1 MPAARKT
8 TVKNAAASKAAVKK
22 AAVKKAA
29 AKKAAAKKAAP
40 VKKPDV
46 KKPAAKKAAAARQ
59 PVSKKAAKP
68 VVARKP
74 VAKPAAKAAGKP
86 ASKPA
91 GKAAGKA
98 AARAPR
104 FDAVTLQ
111 VLWTRLITIVNEAAA
126 ALARTSFSTLVREAY
141 DFSCIITDDKGQGLA
156 QPPGSI
162 PAFIGTLPATVKH
175 FLAEF
180 PVDTLRPGD
189 ILITNDPWKGT
200 GHLADVSVAKP
211 IFFKGKVV
219 AFAASV
225 AHAPDMGG
233 RTGSTESRD
242 VYEEGF
248 QIPVMR
254 FCTAGRTDPTFMKLL
269 AANVRSAD
277 EVIGDL
283 WAQVSALEVIE
294 KRLVPLMRQYK
305 LDTLR
310 EVADDIH
317 ARSEKAMRT
326 AIRAVPDGTY
336 RYEFQTD
343 GLLDTPVTIRIGI
356 TVKGDKLDVDFDGTS
371 PQAHNALN
379 SAMCYTYAYTMYGLK
394 CVLSP
399 EIPNNE
405 GAFRPITMRA
415 PLGSIVNHQFPNSG
429 CSRVMI
435 GHFLPFAVLGALGS
449 AIPEQVMAGPGSPI
463 WSVLMRGRHDDGR
476 QFSNKL
482 FFNGGVGANHRSD
495 GLSCMAWPS
504 NVSLTPAEVVEQLTP
519 ARIVYKQL
527 RADSGGAGQF
537 RGGLGQDIL
546 IRNASKHPMVLAFLA
561 ERTKQPAPG
570 LAGGGFGEVGSLI
583 IDGEVVDPKR
593 QHILQPGG
601 QILMRTPG
609 GGGYGPPRQRS
620 PEAIVHDR
628 RMGFTEV
635 SR

>member
-1 MPAARKT
+1 MPRKASSSR
-8 TVKNAAASKAAVKK
+8 TVSKKNAA
-22 AAVKKAA
+22 
-29 AKKAAAKKAAP
+29 P
-40 VKKPDV
+40 
-46 KKPAAKKAAAARQ
+46 
-59 PVSKKAAKP
+59 
-68 VVARKP
+68 
-74 VAKPAAKAAGKP
+74 AKA
-86 ASKPA
+86 SR
-91 GKAAGKA
+91 AA
-98 AARAPR
+98 APR

-175 FLAEF
+175 FLDVF
-180 PVDTLRPGD
+180 PVETLRPGD

-211 IFFKGKVV
+211 IFHKGKVV

-248 QIPVMR
+248 QIPAMR
-254 FCTAGRTDPTFMKLL
+254 FCAGGKPDQTFLKILE
-269 AANVRSAD
+269 ANVRSAD
-277 EVIGDL
+277 EVVGDL

-294 KRLVPLMRQYK
+294 KRLLPLMRQYK
-305 LDTLR
+305 LESLR

-336 RYEFQTD
+336 PYEFQTD
-343 GLLDTPVTIRIGI
+343 GLLDTPVTIRIAI
-356 TVKGDKLDVDFDGTS
+356 TVKGDELEVDYEGTS

-379 SAMCYTYAYTMYGLK
+379 SAYCYTYAYTMYGLK

-399 EIPNNE
+399 EVPNNE
-405 GAFRPITMRA
+405 GAFRPVRVKA
-415 PLGSIVNHQFPNSG
+415 PVGSIVNHQFPNSG

-435 GHFLPFAVLGALGS
+435 GHYLPFAVLGALGQV
-449 AIPEQVMAGPGSPI
+449 IPQQVMAGPGSPI
-463 WSVLMRGRHDDGR
+463 WSVLMRGKDMAGR
-476 QFSNKL
+476 PFSNKI
-482 FFNGGVGANHRSD
+482 FFNGGVGANHRAD
-495 GLSCMAWPS
+495 GLSTMAWPS
-504 NVSLTPAEVVEQLTP
+504 NVSLTPAEVLEQLTP
-519 ARIVYKQL
+519 CRVVSKQL
-527 RADSGGAGQF
+527 RPDSGGAGQF

-546 IRNASKHPMVLAFLA
+546 LENRSAHPMVLAFLA

-570 LAGGGFGEVGSLI
+570 LAGGKDGELGSLL
-583 IDGEVVDPKR
+583 IDGEPVDPKR

-601 QILMRTPG
+601 RILMRTPG
-609 GGGYGPPRQRS
+609 GGGYGS
-620 PEAIVHDR
+620 PDR
-628 RMGFTEV
+628 RAADAIARDRRLAFTAAGAK
-635 SR
+635 R

>member
-8 TVKNAAASKAAVKK
+8 TATPRKGAATSHKGAT
-22 AAVKKAA
+22 
-29 AKKAAAKKAAP
+29 AKKAAAKKPLMKNAA
-40 VKKPDV
+40 VKKATV
-46 KKPAAKKAAAARQ
+46 KKAA
-59 PVSKKAAKP
+59 V
-68 VVARKP
+68 RKP
-74 VAKPAAKAAGKP
+74 VAKKVATRKASAPAKSALKAP
-86 ASKPA
+86 
-91 GKAAGKA
+91 
-98 AARAPR
+98 ARAPR

-141 DFSCIITDDKGQGLA
+141 DYSCIITDDKGQGLA

-175 FLAEF
+175 FLQAF

-254 FCTAGRTDPTFMKLL
+254 FCAGGKPDQTFLKLL
-269 AANVRSAD
+269 EANVRSAD
-277 EVIGDL
+277 EVVGDL

-305 LDTLR
+305 LDSLR

-343 GLLDTPVTIRIGI
+343 GLMDTPVTIRIAI
-356 TVKGDKLDVDFDGTS
+356 TVKGELLDVDYEGTS

-379 SAMCYTYAYTMYGLK
+379 SALCYTYAYTMYGLK

-405 GAFRPITMRA
+405 GSFRPISIRA

-435 GHFLPFAVLGALGS
+435 GHYLPFAVLAALGDV
-449 AIPEQVMAGPGSPI
+449 IPQQVMAGPGSPI
-463 WSVLMRGRHDDGR
+463 WSVLMRGKDASGR
-476 QFSNKL
+476 PFSNKL
-482 FFNGGVGANHRSD
+482 FFNGGVGANHRGD
-495 GLSCMAWPS
+495 GPNCLSWPS

-519 ARIVYKQL
+519 CRVVYKQL
-527 RADSGGAGQF
+527 RPDSGGAGQY

-546 IRNASKHPMVLAFLA
+546 LENRSPHPMVLAFLA
-561 ERTKQPAPG
+561 ERTKEPAPG
-570 LAGGGFGEVGSLI
+570 IAGGELGEVGALQ
-583 IDGEVVDPKR
+583 IDGASADPKR

-601 QILMRTPG
+601 RILMRTPG
-609 GGGYGPPRQRS
+609 GGGYGQPAQRA
-620 PEAIVHDR
+620 PEAAAHDR
-628 RMGFTEV
+628 KMAYTVTSGGA
-635 SR
+635 